1 MTVKSPHFERFLGPV
16 LLSSLFFLSGCI
28 AEKAMTGKSGDS
40 PTQNTSKEIAKSE
53 DKIATAGNI
62 GSPSTPKNII
72 IFIGDGM
79 GISTITAGRIFDG
92 QSKGKKGEEH
102 ELAFDSFENVALI
115 KTYNTNAQVPDSA
128 GTATA
133 ILSGYKTNIG
143 AINVRPDE
151 DVKKMVLNS
160 CVLKREPPNLTQRA
174 KKAGRAVGIVSTA
187 RITHATP
194 AAMYGTAV
202 DRGWEMDSEVDERA
216 SKFRCMGLAGQL
228 LQSNVDITLGGGRS
242 KFKEAQISDWSG
254 KADRTFVSSAEELRS
269 APKAHDILGLF
280 SPSHMSYEADRDN
293 SQEPSLA
300 EMTEFTIEALGDR
313 GKGYVMMGEAGRVD
327 HAHHGTNAFRALRD
341 MQALNEAVETAKQKT
356 GDDTL
361 IIVTADH
368 SHVFTMAGYPVRGNP
383 ILGLVRNPDPIG
395 GGAAKDYAK
404 ASDGK
409 PYTTLGY
416 HNGPNVRK
424 ADSPALS
431 DNAVQSIDYQQQ
443 TAVHLDSETHAG
455 EDVAIFATGPG
466 ADRFKGVMEQDEIGQ
481 ILAALLEPTE

>member
-1 MTVKSPHFERFLGPV
+1 MAANFLHLKRISAILCLSAA
-16 LLSSLFFLSGCI
+16 LLQIGCI
-28 AEKAMTGKSGDS
+28 AENGNLGNSGESPLQTSSKKNTDSGQKISVGDENKSL
-40 PTQNTSKEIAKSE
+40 
-53 DKIATAGNI
+53 
-62 GSPSTPKNII
+62 STPKNII

-79 GISTITAGRIFDG
+79 GISTITAARIFDG

-102 ELAFDSFENVALI
+102 ELSFDSFDNVALI

-143 AINVRPDE
+143 AVNVRPQD

-160 CVLKREPPNLTQRA
+160 CLLKNDPPTLTQRA
-174 KKAGRAVGIVSTA
+174 KKTGRSVGVITTT

-194 AAMYGTAV
+194 AAMYGHAV
-202 DRGWEMDSEVDERA
+202 DRGWETDEEVDERA
-216 SKFRCMGLAGQL
+216 AKARCKGLAGQL
-228 LQSNVDITLGGGRS
+228 LKSSIDITLGGGRS
-242 KFKEAQISDWSG
+242 KFSDKQIANWRKIPG
-254 KADRTFVSSAEELRS
+254 RTFVSNSAELRA
-269 APKAHDILGLF
+269 APQDHAILGLF
-280 SPSHMSYEADRDN
+280 TPSHMSYEADRDAAK
-293 SQEPSLA
+293 EPSLA
-300 EMTEFTIEALGDR
+300 EMTAFTIDALSAR
-313 GKGYVMMGEAGRVD
+313 GAGYVMMVEAGRVD

-341 MQALNEAVETAKQKT
+341 MQALNEAVETAKDKT
-356 GDDTL
+356 GQDTL

-383 ILGLVRNPDPIG
+383 ILGLVRNPDPIA

-404 ASDGK
+404 ADDGK

-424 ADSPALS
+424 EDSPALS
-431 DNAVQSIDYQQQ
+431 DNRVQAKDYQQQ
-443 TAVHLDSETHAG
+443 TAVHLETETHAG
-455 EDVAIFATGPG
+455 EDVALFATGPG

-481 ILAALLEPTE
+481 ILADLLRP